1 MHITGG
7 LWFVIL
13 LCGWI
18 VIWCTHRM
26 YLGFRV
32 FQPELAWGGIGG
44 AMIGVL
50 LPFTLLAVVAII
62 LAYKVHRHVIWP
74 VAGMMTW
81 CAGATF
87 LHYHYV
93 RFELFGYY
101 MYGTISKIITPNL
114 LLIWLGL
121 TTVAFLYLLRLRLKR
136 LVL

>member
-1 MHITGG
+1 
-7 LWFVIL
+7 
-13 LCGWI
+13 
-18 VIWCTHRM
+18 M

-101 MYGTISKIITPNL
+101 MYGTLSKIITPNL